1 MGLNNDTMAVKVK
14 LSVMNFLE
22 FAVWGAYLVS
32 MGMYLNDHGLGEEIK
47 WFYSVQGLVSIFMPA
62 LIGIVADRWIPAQ
75 RTLMIC
81 HIIAGACMILTG
93 VIAAGQPGQ
102 VDFGSIFVPY
112 TISVAFFM
120 PTIGLSNSVAFNV
133 LEQNRM
139 DTIKSF
145 PPIRVLGTVGFIA
158 AEQFVNFVP
167 VNEMVEVNGVLTEQL
182 LTIQKTYNQFYVSGI
197 LSLALALYTFILPNC
212 PIKKNI
218 GKVRLTEALGLNAF
232 KLFKRK
238 QMAIFFI
245 FSMLLGV
252 SLQITNGYGTTFIEH
267 FNNVPAFAGGFW
279 AKNPTFLISLSQCA
293 EALCIL
299 LIPFCLRKF
308 GIKGVMLMAMFA
320 WVLRFGFFGIGN
332 TAFPGIILLILSCI
346 VYGVAFDF
354 FNVSGGLYV
363 DAQTDKSMR
372 SSAQGLFMLMTNGI
386 GASLGVYLAGTFVV
400 DKLVIKTDSPAAQLD
415 GWHLSWLIFAAYAL
429 VVVILFALLFKE
441 KRGAKIS
448 EDEAVDAIGG
458 GDDFVGENTSNLDV
472 HSANTIS

>member
-1 MGLNNDTMAVKVK
+1 MSNNRSATLVKAQ

-32 MGMYLNDHGLGEEIK
+32 MGMYLAAHGLATEIK
-47 WFYSVQGLVSIFMPA
+47 WFYTVQGLVSIFMPA
-62 LIGIVADRWIPAQ
+62 LIGIIADRWIPAQ

-81 HIIAGACMILTG
+81 HLIAGSFMILTG
-93 VIAAGQPGQ
+93 IVASGYPGD
-102 VDFGSIFVPY
+102 VPFGSIFVLY
-112 TISVAFFM
+112 SISVAFFM

-139 DTIKSF
+139 DTIKDF

-158 AEQFVNFVP
+158 AELFVNFVP
-167 VNEMVEVNGVLTEQL
+167 ATALVEVNGEVVEQAV
-182 LTIQKTYNQFYVSGI
+182 TIQKTYNQFYVSGI
-197 LSLALALYTFILPNC
+197 LSLALAIYTLVLPNC
-212 PIKKNI
+212 PIRKRE
-218 GKVRLTEALGLNAF
+218 GKVKLSEALGLNAF
-232 KLFKRK
+232 KLFKSR
-238 QMAIFFI
+238 QMATFFI

-267 FNNVPAFAGGFW
+267 FESVSAFMDDFW
-279 AKNPTFLISLSQCA
+279 AKNPTFLISISQCA

-299 LIPFCLRKF
+299 MIPFCLKRF

-332 TAFPGIILLILSCI
+332 TAFPGFICLILSCI

-363 DAQTDKSMR
+363 DAQTDTSMR

-386 GASLGVYLAGTFVV
+386 GASLGTYLAGTFVV
-400 DKLVIKTDSPAAQLD
+400 DKLVYNPAISDNPQAQLD
-415 GWHLSWLIFAAYAL
+415 GWHISWLIFAAYAL
-429 VVVILFALLFKE
+429 VVAILFAFIFKDN
-441 KRGAKIS
+441 KKVTKFS
-448 EDEAVDAIGG
+448 EAEAIDAVGG
-458 GDDFVGENTSNLDV
+458 GDDFVGDNGKIEMR
-472 HSANTIS
+472 

>member
-1 MGLNNDTMAVKVK
+1 MSAISTNRTWVKVQ

-32 MGMYLNDHGLGEEIK
+32 MGMYLAAHGLATEIK
-47 WFYSVQGLVSIFMPA
+47 WFYTVQGLVSIFMPA

-81 HIIAGACMILTG
+81 HLLAGTFMILTG
-93 VIAAGQPGQ
+93 VVASGFPGD
-102 VDFGSIFVPY
+102 VPFASIFVLY

-139 DTIKSF
+139 DTIKDF

-158 AEQFVNFVP
+158 AELFVNFVP
-167 VNEMVEVNGVLTEQL
+167 VSVMVEIDGVVQQQL
-182 LTIQKTYNQFYVSGI
+182 LTIQKTYTQFYVSGI
-197 LSLALALYTFILPNC
+197 LSVALAIYTLVLPNC
-212 PIKKNI
+212 PIKKKE
-218 GKVRLTEALGLNAF
+218 GAVKLTEALGLNAF
-232 KLFKRK
+232 KLFKSKR
-238 QMAIFFI
+238 MAIFFI

-252 SLQITNGYGTTFIEH
+252 SLQITNGYGTTFIEQ
-267 FNNVPAFAGGFW
+267 FEKVAQFADDFW
-279 AKNPTFLISLSQCA
+279 AKNPTFLISISQCA

-332 TAFPGIILLILSCI
+332 TAFPGFIFLILSCI

-363 DAQTDKSMR
+363 DAQTDKSLR

-386 GASLGVYLAGTFVV
+386 GASLGTYMAGTFVV
-400 DKLVIKTDSPAAQLD
+400 DKLVYNPEFAENPAAQLE
-415 GWHLSWLIFAAYAL
+415 GWHTSWLIFAAYAL
-429 VVVILFALLFKE
+429 VVVILFALIFKDD
-441 KRGAKIS
+441 RGIKVN
-448 EDEAVDAIGG
+448 EDEALDAIGG
-458 GDDFVGENTSNLDV
+458 GDDFVGENSSYDK
-472 HSANTIS
+472 A